1 MYLLGTYTQNKIF
14 RRNQKRQ
21 NRDGSSVQYTQV
33 EMDALLATEGNRFH
47 GYMLSGLL
55 MSGKARRQ
63 IFYPTFAAT
72 SHGLSKSG
80 MDLLSSYG
88 FSTPHTSFYRQRDE
102 LLARCRTTARYQQF
116 IIIFHT
122 THVTLFFFSE
132 VCMGPYVMWI
142 DNYDS
147 MFRTRIANI
156 KQNSYRDCHW
166 TGVAVRKHL
175 GNVDVSVVR
184 DHNNGIVPAMPPDP
198 LVFAGRVVEMVL
210 IGSIGR
216 LTGDGRTVREVP
228 DLYSTSLMVTWGVD
242 RVPLKPS
249 IRNPNVPQR
258 YRDAIRRAPD
268 SLGNFYALGMI
279 GENIGSNLGLARVM
293 RQFYDSN
300 ELGNDTSTRYY
311 AMSMDKNIH
320 KRKLRVHPSL
330 FFSTPLIRIL
340 ILVLSSVAHVRRLK
354 WGASSAQVRQC
365 EPQLVAY
372 PEACLAH
379 RMEKVCGY
387 PLGTPLARTVPNVD
401 VLQKQPEP
409 TGRARSYGARR
420 KCLPNSASGLQRP
433 ETGPDVHPEYPGSSE
448 QPSLPVRV
456 CNPSGQLCTSILI
469 FPLNS

>member
-1 MYLLGTYTQNKIF
+1 
-14 RRNQKRQ
+14 
-21 NRDGSSVQYTQV
+21 
-33 EMDALLATEGNRFH
+33 
-47 GYMLSGLL
+47 
-55 MSGKARRQ
+55 
-63 IFYPTFAAT
+63 
-72 SHGLSKSG
+72 
-80 MDLLSSYG
+80 
-88 FSTPHTSFYRQRDE
+88 
-102 LLARCRTTARYQQF
+102 
-116 IIIFHT
+116 
-122 THVTLFFFSE
+122 
-132 VCMGPYVMWI
+132 MGPYVMWI

-156 KQNSYRDCHW
+156 RENSYRDCHW

-258 YRDAIRRAPD
+258 YRDAIQRAPD

-300 ELGNDTSTRYY
+300 ELGNDSSTRYY
-311 AMSMDKNIH
+311 AMSMDMNIH
-320 KRKLRVHPSL
+320 KRTLRVHPFL
-330 FFSTPLIRIL
+330 FVCTPPFRIL
-340 ILVLSSVAHVRRLK
+340 SLVLSPVAHVRRLK
-354 WGASSAQVRQC
+354 WGASSSQVRQC
-365 EPQLVAY
+365 EPELVAY
-372 PEACLAH
+372 PEACLPH
-379 RMEKVCGY
+379 RMEKVRGY
-387 PLGTPLARTVPNVD
+387 PLGTPLARTVPNVH
-401 VLQKQPEP
+401 VLQEQPEP

-433 ETGPDVHPEYPGSSE
+433 QTGPDVHPKYPGSFE
-448 QPSLPVRV
+448 QPPLPVRV
-456 CNPSGQLCTSILI
+456 CHPSGQPRSIYYYFSHTHQKIFSILV
-469 FPLNS
+469 FVGR